1 MSKFPGREHQR
12 LAVMTQELLEHIDY
26 EVCGSGPTV
35 VLVPG
40 SCSTGAAWR
49 PLISAWDNRRRCV
62 TTSLL
67 GYGKTA
73 ERRTTH
79 DTSISHEADALEWV
93 IRRASGGGVHLVGH
107 SFGGLV
113 ALAVALRNR
122 VRLASLVIIEAPAV
136 ELLRER
142 AEQQHYRAF
151 RHMTEAYFAAYES
164 GGTEAIP
171 AMIDFYGG
179 AGTFTSWPPRVRAYA
194 VQTTAVNILDWASAY
209 GFPLSAAALAIIEI
223 PTLVLRGGASHPAMQ
238 RVNGLLFECMNRAA
252 LATIEGA
259 AHFMIAT
266 HAGGVAHLIGEHVDS
281 VESRS
286 ISRTHFC
293 DRNRPEKTMAPTQKI
308 RPAFR
313 SRSSRQLFLCPITN
327 YPCEGDLS
335 YLCEDYGCARKGGLS
350 PRSDENS

>member
-1 MSKFPGREHQR
+1 
-12 LAVMTQELLEHIDY
+12 MTQELLERIDY

-49 PLISAWDNRRRCV
+49 PLISAWDNRLRCV

-67 GYGKTA
+67 GYGGTA
-73 ERRTTH
+73 ERRTAH

-93 IRRASGGGVHLVGH
+93 IRRASGGSVHLVGH

-142 AEQQHYRAF
+142 GEQQHYRAF
-151 RHMTEAYFAAYES
+151 RRMTEAYFAAYES
-164 GGTEAIP
+164 GNTEAIA

-179 AGTFTSWPPRVRAYA
+179 AGTFASWPPRVRAYA

-209 GFPLSAAALAIIEI
+209 GFPLSAAALATIEI

-238 RVNGLLFECMNRAA
+238 RANGLLFECMNRAA
-252 LATIEGA
+252 LATIDGA

-266 HAGGVAHLIGEHVDS
+266 HAGEVGRLLGELVDG

-286 ISRTHFC
+286 TSRAHLDFC
-293 DRNRPEKTMAPTQKI
+293 DHNRPEEIMAPTQKI
-308 RPAFR
+308 RTAFH